1 MPDHYRN
8 REKMEVI
15 PYASAIGSIM
25 YAMLCIRPD
34 VCLAISL
41 AGRYQCNPG
50 VDHWTAVKNIL
61 KYLKR
66 TKDMFLVYGGDKELV
81 VNGYVDASFDTDPD
95 DSKSQAGYVFI
106 LNGRASL
113 WDVTELNVCRSRRC
127 RTFGTRI
134 GRIVKTYDYIN
145 RVVITLP
152 LSVYEDIALMKSFAS
167 ELAAA
172 GRLIDDDELKEY
184 ILACLDGE
192 YNSVV
197 ASISAVPTTTL
208 ADVCAQLMAYDYR
221 QQMLAE
227 SDQTV
232 GADTSNPTHGRNPQ
246 RDGHGR
252 GRVRGRIP
260 SPRQDITCQ
269 ICKKYGYQ
277 QVIVGRGILT
287 MVMMMTLTRMT
298 RMIQEWIQT
307 GMGIL
312 WSGYKLNLLI
322 HCKGTSDLQEQKKRG
337 SQGGRRA
344 GGRAAAGVGLH
355 AAHRKLERHLAAV
368 QHILLDAEAKS
379 RTNPAVR
386 EWVSDLKT
394 AAYQADDVLDNF
406 RYEALRRRAQTR
418 RSMPTTRKVLS
429 YFTVDSP
436 IVFRL
441 SMSRRMKDVLEKIDE
456 LVVEMNNFHFLTH
469 TETPSIEHPQTH
481 SRVDES
487 EIVSKLDEKEQVV
500 KILLENQCDNN
511 NVMKCELTK
520 MEALQKE
527 LSQVLGKK
535 RYLLVLDDVWNEDR
549 QKWDDLRLLLC
560 SDAGS
565 GSAIIVTS
573 RGNQVASVMG
583 TIRSHQISLLN
594 EDQSWELFHRN
605 AFVGEVEKQDELI
618 LMARNIV
625 QKCKGLPLAIK
636 TIAALLRMEHH
647 NEWFPVLDSDVWKNE
662 ILRTGCIPALQ
673 LSYDHLSPEAKIC
686 FSFCA
691 IFPKGSMLDKD
702 MVIHLWLTN
711 DFIASE
717 TRGQQIF
724 EVLVW
729 RCFLQDVKT
738 QENLLSVFRD
748 EYIHGPTT
756 CKMHD
761 LMHDLAESVSGN
773 DCTVLQKYS
782 PNEIMQ
788 GSTHASLLLRDV
800 RHLSLVSINNTRAA
814 MKDIIAPRTII
825 FQREWFGTPLINRV
839 KIHVLTSIEGLRYLD
854 CSYSLIDALPKA
866 TSMLYSLQTLKL
878 IGCENL
884 KKLPEGMRCM
894 SSLRHVFLIGCYY
907 LKHMPKGIVKEI
919 CPRGNNKV
927 IIYFLIS

>member
-1 MPDHYRN
+1 M
-8 REKMEVI
+8 
-15 PYASAIGSIM
+15 A
-25 YAMLCIRPD
+25 
-34 VCLAISL
+34 
-41 AGRYQCNPG
+41 
-50 VDHWTAVKNIL
+50 T
-61 KYLKR
+61 
-66 TKDMFLVYGGDKELV
+66 
-81 VNGYVDASFDTDPD
+81 
-95 DSKSQAGYVFI
+95 
-106 LNGRASL
+106 
-113 WDVTELNVCRSRRC
+113 
-127 RTFGTRI
+127 
-134 GRIVKTYDYIN
+134 
-145 RVVITLP
+145 
-152 LSVYEDIALMKSFAS
+152 MK
-167 ELAAA
+167 
-172 GRLIDDDELKEY
+172 
-184 ILACLDGE
+184 
-192 YNSVV
+192 
-197 ASISAVPTTTL
+197 
-208 ADVCAQLMAYDYR
+208 
-221 QQMLAE
+221 
-227 SDQTV
+227 
-232 GADTSNPTHGRNPQ
+232 
-246 RDGHGR
+246 
-252 GRVRGRIP
+252 
-260 SPRQDITCQ
+260 
-269 ICKKYGYQ
+269 
-277 QVIVGRGILT
+277 
-287 MVMMMTLTRMT
+287 
-298 RMIQEWIQT
+298 
-307 GMGIL
+307 
-312 WSGYKLNLLI
+312 
-322 HCKGTSDLQEQKKRG
+322 
-337 SQGGRRA
+337 
-344 GGRAAAGVGLH
+344 
-355 AAHRKLERHLAAV
+355 
-368 QHILLDAEAKS
+368 
-379 RTNPAVR
+379 
-386 EWVSDLKT
+386 
-394 AAYQADDVLDNF
+394 
-406 RYEALRRRAQTR
+406 
-418 RSMPTTRKVLS
+418 
-429 YFTVDSP
+429 
-436 IVFRL
+436 
-441 SMSRRMKDVLEKIDE
+441 
-456 LVVEMNNFHFLTH
+456 
-469 TETPSIEHPQTH
+469 
-481 SRVDES
+481 
-487 EIVSKLDEKEQVV
+487 
-500 KILLENQCDNN
+500 
-511 NVMKCELTK
+511 KCELTK

-894 SSLRHVFLIGCYY
+894 SSLRH
-907 LKHMPKGIVKEI
+907 
-919 CPRGNNKV
+919 
-927 IIYFLIS
+927 